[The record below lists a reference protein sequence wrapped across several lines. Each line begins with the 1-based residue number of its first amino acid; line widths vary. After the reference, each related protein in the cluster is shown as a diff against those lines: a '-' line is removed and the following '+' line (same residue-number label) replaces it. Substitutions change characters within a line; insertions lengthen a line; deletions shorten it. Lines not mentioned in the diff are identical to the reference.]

1 MKSQRILQLGVAA
14 ADTPPPRHRF
24 GVRALSGR
32 VPAGGSRHPPGNP
45 CPLGAPRP
53 LGPLG
58 PLGQGPPG
66 PDGYLFAFA
75 ARISA
80 STEDMF
86 FLR

>member
-45 CPLGAPRP
+45 CPLGAP
-53 LGPLG
+53 GPLG
-58 PLGQGPPG
+58 PLDQLSPPG
-66 PDGYLFAFA
+66 PDDYLFAFA

>member
-1 MKSQRILQLGVAA
+1 MKSQRILQLGDAA
-14 ADTPPPRHRF
+14 TDTPPPRHRF
-24 GVRALSGR
+24 DVRALSGR
-32 VPAGGSRHPPGNP
+32 APAGGSRHPPGNP

-58 PLGQGPPG
+58 QQGPPG

>member
-32 VPAGGSRHPPGNP
+32 VQTGGSRHPPGNP
-45 CPLGAPRP
+45 GPLGAPRP
-53 LGPLG
+53 LGPLDQ
-58 PLGQGPPG
+58 LSPPG